1 MAEPDRKTPFQV
13 HYEAALCLLDTGDFE
28 RAAKR
33 FLQAAI
39 ADPEEWNNS
48 ADRIAKSGHPEVA
61 IAALQQ
67 VIRLHD
73 GRKDVLAASW
83 CTIGNILY
91 DCGNNDLALEHFQES
106 WKHWKTG
113 GAAANIAL
121 MNLRRG
127 RLEEATKWIEMS
139 LAIDPWSAEAQMVQ
153 ADLTFNKGDY
163 KDGFRQYECR
173 WRSRR
178 HGLKKLASNKPEWT
192 GQGNGHLLVFGEQGM
207 GDVILALRYAR
218 LIKER
223 GLEQTWVIQP
233 TMKTLAE
240 SLGLIDRVLAPGD
253 EIPDNDF
260 HLSSCSLPRVLES
273 IPSARYL
280 TGLSRTTDGV
290 YRIGICWRGNSANPN
305 NPFRSTAL
313 AQWNG
318 ILETPGVEFHSFQFG
333 DGEEEAKAFPQVKTY
348 AHPADWL
355 ETRNRVSAMD
365 LIISVDTAMVHLA
378 GAMGVPCWCALHC
391 RPYWAYPLCSG
402 ETTPWYPSVKLF
414 RQQKEF
420 EWTPVFERIADEL
433 RTYANCEGRT
443 SRAETN
449 PATEA

>member
-13 HYEAALCLLDTGDFE
+13 HYEAALALLDTGDFE

-127 RLEEATKWIEMS
+127 RLEEATEWIEAS

-163 KDGFRQYECR
+163 REGFRQYECR

-192 GQGNGHLLVFGEQGM
+192 GQGKGHLLVFGEQGM

-218 LIKER
+218 LIKDL

-240 SLGLIDRVLAPGD
+240 SMGLIDHVLKPGD

-260 HLSSCSLPRVLES
+260 HLSSCSLARVFD
-273 IPSARYL
+273 
-280 TGLSRTTDGV
+280 TGIETVPPAPYIEKQQTLSDLLLGLGDGQV
-290 YRIGICWRGNSANPN
+290 RNVGICWRGNSANPN

-313 AQWNG
+313 AQWKD

-333 DGEEEAKAFPQVKTY
+333 DGEDEAKAFPQVKTY
-348 AHPADWL
+348 PHPADWL
-355 ETRNRVSAMD
+355 ETRNRVSGMD

-378 GAMGVPCWCALHC
+378 GAMGMPCWCALHC
-391 RPYWAYPLCSG
+391 RPYWAYPLCQPD
-402 ETTPWYPSVKLF
+402 TTPWHPSVRLF

-420 EWTPVFERIADEL
+420 EWAPVFERIADEL
-433 RTYANCEGRT
+433 RTIGK
-443 SRAETN
+443 
-449 PATEA
+449 